1 MTQHINLLSKK
12 KNLGAPATQLLL
24 APLAAVL
31 LVLLALW
38 AKGQMDETQAL
49 KDEQSAQQALQLA
62 KDQLAASAKASGGD
76 LSKEI
81 EALRPR
87 AQAAQA
93 VTSKFDTLGRQQG
106 YSEREVLTVLP
117 QFDWGTLLAA
127 GGNMSLFGDKKLIDL
142 RIPTGK
148 PGKEGGSALQDWCKH
163 LSSDNLL
170 LITLPELDWR
180 EEKAVWFTT
189 LVNAGVAIKLIA
201 PSLGELP
208 GWIAGRLRRQQQ
220 SADLESLKFIAE
232 RVEGNLL
239 AAHQEIQKLGLLYPA
254 GQLTSAQIHEAVLNV
269 ARYDIDGLR
278 EALLAGDMGR
288 LTRTLNGLMQEG
300 EAPPLV
306 LWAMTEEIRALTV
319 IRSGLDAGKPMDS
332 LLKEAKVWGPRQ
344 HVVKK
349 ALQRLSTATLESALQ
364 HAGKIDRLAKG
375 IGQGN
380 VWEEFMRLALLL
392 GATR

>member
-1 MTQHINLLSKK
+1 MLL
-12 KNLGAPATQLLL
+12 
-24 APLAAVL
+24 
-31 LVLLALW
+31 
-38 AKGQMDETQAL
+38 KGE
-49 KDEQSAQQALQLA
+49 
-62 KDQLAASAKASGGD
+62 QLAAHLERELRPLYVLYGDDPLLVIEAADAIRAKA
-76 LSKEI
+76 
-81 EALRPR
+81 
-87 AQAAQA
+87 
-93 VTSKFDTLGRQQG
+93 RQQA
-106 YSEREVLTVLP
+106 YTEREVLTVLP
-117 QFDWGTLLAA
+117 HFDWNQLLAA

-142 RIPTGK
+142 RIPSGK
-148 PGKEGGSALQDWCKH
+148 PGKEGGAALQSWCQH
-163 LSSDNLL
+163 LSPDNLL

-319 IRSGLDAGKPMDS
+319 IRSGLDAGKPMDG

-344 HVVKK
+344 QVVKK